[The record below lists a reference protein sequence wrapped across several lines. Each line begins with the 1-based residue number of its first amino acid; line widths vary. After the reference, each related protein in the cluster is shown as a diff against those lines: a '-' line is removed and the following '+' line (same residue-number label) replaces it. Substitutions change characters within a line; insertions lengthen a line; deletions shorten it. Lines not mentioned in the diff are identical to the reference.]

1 MLPHAVERGATAL
14 YSRER
19 RIGPEETMANYI
31 LRGALPV
38 RAQFRHAHA
47 ENLANKLTEHV
58 DADFYFATDTVA
70 RCLVIC
76 LAGALLPNEWFAVEQ
91 VLADFAQKHGSAAAI
106 FTRNW
111 AGDVSFL
118 PLGLDRHIDLSRD
131 SINWTRRLER
141 CASTGDGDS

>member
-1 MLPHAVERGATAL
+1 
-14 YSRER
+14 
-19 RIGPEETMANYI
+19 MANYI

-47 ENLANKLTEHV
+47 ENLANRLTEHV
-58 DADFYFATDTVA
+58 NVDVYFATDTVA
-70 RCLVIC
+70 HCLVIC
-76 LAGALLPNEWFAVEQ
+76 LTGALLPNEWLAVET
-91 VLADFAQKHGSAAAI
+91 VLADFAQKHASAAAI

-131 SINWTRRLER
+131 SIIWTRKLER
-141 CASTGDGDS
+141 CASTAHGDT